1 MKKCLLILLLAV
13 CFIFTGCSNNGTIG
27 FVQNADGT
35 LIEYY
40 VIPYAENELISAGLT
55 KEESVAIKAKAKLML
70 DQTFT
75 KYIDDYKARIEA
87 STDYT
92 DAEKEI
98 LKKAVRFDNSFN
110 NKTEQNFEIDLGGN
124 ITATDAITYIR
135 YELYFANKT
144 SYIEFK
150 NANEALKEEKQ
161 TIVEKSLFTTTT
173 KVVKDPLFDKMQE
186 ESITLGK
193 KVMGITES
201 TVLSVLAGEDPDETA
216 ISIAQNRWSAMKLAV
231 GYEAMSEYFTY
242 CYVVPTARLKSNAQ
256 KVVMQDGYY
265 YHMWKVK
272 STNSSLPEDEQ
283 ITFEYWTVTANKAVW
298 YGLSVLGAVIVIIIS
313 YFVGKKKEK
322 QEELKEIANLKND
335 DVFETNQSSEN
346 QKENKDNE

>member
-1 MKKCLLILLLAV
+1 MKKCLLIFILAV
-13 CFIFTGCSNNGTIG
+13 CFIITGCANNGTIG

-35 LIEYY
+35 LMEYY

-75 KYIDDYKARIEA
+75 KYIEDYKARIDA

-92 DAEKEI
+92 GAEKEI
-98 LKKAVRFDNSFN
+98 LKNAVRFDNSFN

-161 TIVEKSLFTTTT
+161 TVAIKNFFTTTT

-216 ISIAQNRWSAMKLAV
+216 MNIARNRWSAMKLAV

-272 STNSSLPEDEQ
+272 STNSSLLEDEQ
-283 ITFEYWTVTANKAVW
+283 ITFEYWTVTANKAFW
-298 YGLSVLGAVIVIIIS
+298 YGLSVLGAVIVILIS

-322 QEELKEIANLKND
+322 QEELKEIAGLKNEKVLQVD
-335 DVFETNQSSEN
+335 KNSNDEQMN
-346 QKENKDNE
+346 NE